1 MMTFEEMVEQVDS
14 KYQALRDGLQ
24 KTRFEKLEEV
34 FHAAYPLGYI
44 ERTREEKGVA
54 YTAKEVFK
62 GVGPGYDDEA
72 VFVFE
77 YTTPSGRKRDSAYG
91 LEELPIDQ
99 RTAL

>member
-1 MMTFEEMVEQVDS
+1 MTFGEMTDAIENEYSAAVDR
-14 KYQALRDGLQ
+14 LR
-24 KTRFEKLEEV
+24 TERFKALEEV

-44 ERTREEKGVA
+44 ERSREERGVT

-72 VFVFE
+72 VFLFE
-77 YTTPSGRKRDSAYG
+77 YTTPTGRKRSTEYNTLG
-91 LEELPIDQ
+91 LPDDQ